1 MLGLKYNKRPLV
13 ENCIIVKASVFVRVC
28 LNEIDFIKS
37 KNFDLRKEEEVK
49 KFVETI
55 NNLIFLTATDN
66 NGNVIKDKI
75 QITYI
80 KSNLNKGF
88 IFLFKC
94 NQCLKK
100 THFLY
105 LPPFASSYLC
115 RECHRLTYKKNN
127 TKESRII
134 RDILKSSA
142 SKLFYL
148 SSNRLNDILYLLE
161 AEKIKAKIEE
171 NAVEKVDKSIKIVNN
186 LIRPQK

>member
-1 MLGLKYNKRPLV
+1 MASFKYNQRPLV
-13 ENCIIVKASVFVRVC
+13 ENCIVIRASVFIRAC

-55 NNLIFLTATDN
+55 NNVIFLTATDN
-66 NGNVIKDKI
+66 NGNEVKDKI

-88 IFLFKC
+88 IFLFIC
-94 NQCLKK
+94 NRCLKK
-100 THFLY
+100 TRFLY

-134 RDILKSSA
+134 RDILKSPA

-171 NAVEKVDKSIKIVNN
+171 KAIEKVDKRVKIVNN
-186 LIRPQK
+186 LVRPQK